1 MTAWLRIQNPRV
13 EPWAMSVVHNPRE
26 ATRLS
31 SANAQQAA
39 IGAQQRFVEYQ
50 WVPVPSFPGE
60 MWIVEGWAKP
70 GKK

>member
-1 MTAWLRIQNPRV
+1 
-13 EPWAMSVVHNPRE
+13 MSVVHSPRG

-31 SANAQQAA
+31 AAHAQQAA

-50 WVPVPSFPGE
+50 WVRVPSFPGE
-60 MWIVEGWAKP
+60 MWIVEGQPKL

>member
-1 MTAWLRIQNPRV
+1 
-13 EPWAMSVVHNPRE
+13 MSVVHNPRE